1 MKLEIYFW
9 EIIFNIILEN
19 GLYLEML
26 DFFFHMLYK
35 YITFVLF
42 LSLLRNMHKISKYLE
57 YSIKLRARKWNLI
70 GKVVWQI

>member
-57 YSIKLRARKWNLI
+57 YSIQLRARKWDLI